1 MSTARLTMA
10 IYDLGC
16 WGSGALIVERALA
29 QVPGVTWA
37 YANSATEMAY
47 IVYDPA
53 LTGPAQ
59 LIAAVE
65 RVGFH
70 AGDPTM
76 R

>member
-1 MSTARLTMA
+1 MSTTRLTMA
-10 IYDLGC
+10 IYGLGC
-16 WGSGALIVERALA
+16 GGSGTLIVERALA

-37 YANSATEMAY
+37 YANPATEMVYVAY
-47 IVYDPA
+47 NPA
-53 LTGPAQ
+53 LTGPPQ

-70 AGDPTM
+70 AGDPTV